1 MTSLPNPFAD
11 RRLREIQTIGSLM
24 QSCGRH
30 PAGDGPLEM
39 ENRIRAIA
47 ALGYLKV
54 HRIVKAL
61 KGPNDCFLTAYTWA
75 DGVEKKAVDVS
86 LTKIPDWVAWVDEP
100 FTNDEIEAIRAAAAA
115 KLCPPPHDIIVV
127 LDGGLVDDVDNL
139 PPGVRVLVRDY
150 DVEGADADRIHTGAN
165 GERYCQFVYDRMCVV
180 CNGEHPPCTKCG
192 GVTRCDVQ
200 EREAFTLCDSCDLEL
215 QDGRREELK
224 RC

>member
-11 RRLREIQTIGSLM
+11 RRLRELQTLGSLI

-30 PAGDGPLEM
+30 PAGDGPLETK
-39 ENRIRAIA
+39 NRKRAIA
-47 ALGYLKV
+47 ALGHLQV

-61 KGPNDCFLTAYTWA
+61 KGPNDCFLAAYTCA
-75 DGVEKKAVDVS
+75 DGVEKKAVDVP
-86 LTKIPDWVAWVDEP
+86 LTEISDWVAWVDKP

-127 LDGGLVDDVDNL
+127 LDGGLVDDVHNL
-139 PPGVRVLVRDY
+139 PTGVRVLVRDY
-150 DVEGADADRIHTGAN
+150 DVEGADDERIQTGAN

-180 CNGEHPPCTKCG
+180 CNGEHLPCTKCG

-200 EREAFTLCDSCDLEL
+200 EREAFTLCDSCDAEIANPS
-215 QDGRREELK
+215 DRRMS
-224 RC
+224 R